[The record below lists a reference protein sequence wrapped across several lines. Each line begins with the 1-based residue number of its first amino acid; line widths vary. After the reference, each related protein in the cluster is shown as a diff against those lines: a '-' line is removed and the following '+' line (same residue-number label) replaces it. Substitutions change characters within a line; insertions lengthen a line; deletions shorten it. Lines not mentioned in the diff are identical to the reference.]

1 MFDESSSSTP
11 ASQVEPAEYEA
22 LPPST
27 ASSLDVV
34 SFCID
39 PSAVS
44 EEYCGGD
51 AGGNGAGLVGG
62 SGGTSMNRRR
72 GVVGTVTFFADG
84 KSAMIWFG
92 WGGLIRSDGA
102 EESASSNKDR
112 DTAKVVGS
120 GVPPSMGP
128 MVLSMPRTSYQHSTA
143 SGSASSAVD
152 ELATTQL
159 IGGESEED
167 MVVGQQMAARLGKK
181 AGMPIYVCCS
191 IHSSPALA
199 AGEGGGG
206 GGGGNMNMMEGGE
219 APGFGG
225 SLGQRAAA
233 LAERE
238 VGRILLERKQRQNDK
253 KE

>member
-51 AGGNGAGLVGG
+51 AGGNGAGLAGG
-62 SGGTSMNRRR
+62 SGTGVNRRR
-72 GVVGTVTFFADG
+72 GVVGTVTFLADG
-84 KSAMIWFG
+84 KSAMIWLG
-92 WGGLIRSDGA
+92 WGGLMLSDGA

-112 DTAKVVGS
+112 DTAKVVGG

-128 MVLSMPRTSYQHSTA
+128 MALSMPRATYQHSTA

-181 AGMPIYVCCS
+181 AGMPVYVCCS
-191 IHSSPALA
+191 VHGASGA
-199 AGEGGGG
+199 
-206 GGGGNMNMMEGGE
+206 GGGNRNMMEGGE

-233 LAERE
+233 LAELE
-238 VGRILLERKQRQNDK
+238 VGRILLERKLT
-253 KE
+253 